1 MVTQREFRKK
11 HAPEGPPFIGVN
23 IREGDAYCLTQGIV
37 PDSIR
42 QMCADGLR
50 VFWPTEIAESGN
62 LPRQTPAAKTRSRTA
77 RRLPGSRS

>member
-1 MVTQREFRKK
+1 MTQRDFRKK
-11 HAPEGPPFIGVN
+11 HMPDAPPFIGVN

-50 VFWPTEIAESGN
+50 VFWNMAAAEE
-62 LPRQTPAAKTRSRTA
+62 QTKE
-77 RRLPGSRS
+77 LMK